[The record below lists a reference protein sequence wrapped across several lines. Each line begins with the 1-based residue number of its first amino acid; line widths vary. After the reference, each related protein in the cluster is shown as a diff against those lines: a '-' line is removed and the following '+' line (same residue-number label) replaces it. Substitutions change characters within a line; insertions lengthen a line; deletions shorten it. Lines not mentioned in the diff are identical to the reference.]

1 MTAPVATASQRARSA
16 LELDGR
22 QCLGRIGRGIGHR
35 GGEIGRVGRDMIE
48 QAHSGGQWR
57 GQVVLD
63 RPHPVFQPVQGGI
76 ALGDGLEGRLQL
88 DADDA
93 APRHA
98 RGDTEPYRADAGAQI
113 EHPLARPGID
123 GSRQQHGVDGHAIA
137 PARLQQADLAAQ
149 QRVLG
154 QGLFHANRRHCV
166 TTSCRNFPGI
176 ARDYPFGMATVVS
189 LEGKRK
195 APGLDSLLSLCS
207 DDMVRVDREILARMR
222 SPVAL
227 IPELANHLVGA
238 GGKRMRPL
246 LTVAAARL
254 CGYDADDDRHI
265 RLATCVEFIHSATL
279 LHDDVVDVS
288 ALRRGKPTANTVWG
302 DKASVL
308 VGDFLFTRSFE
319 LMVDVGSLDI
329 LGVLSRASST
339 IAEGEVLQLVT
350 QRDISTPEATYL
362 EVIKAKTAKLFAAAA
377 EVGAMV
383 AGRNGAERVALES
396 FGMNLGIAFQLV
408 DDALDY
414 SGREAQLGKT
424 VGDDFREGKIT
435 LPVILAFLRGGA
447 VDRAFWKRT
456 MQDLEQRPDDLAQA
470 QSLIERHNALADTLE
485 RARHYGAMA
494 RDALGLFG
502 DTPLKAA
509 LLEAVDFAIDRA
521 H

>member
-1 MTAPVATASQRARSA
+1 
-16 LELDGR
+16 
-22 QCLGRIGRGIGHR
+22 
-35 GGEIGRVGRDMIE
+35 
-48 QAHSGGQWR
+48 
-57 GQVVLD
+57 
-63 RPHPVFQPVQGGI
+63 
-76 ALGDGLEGRLQL
+76 
-88 DADDA
+88 
-93 APRHA
+93 
-98 RGDTEPYRADAGAQI
+98 
-113 EHPLARPGID
+113 
-123 GSRQQHGVDGHAIA
+123 
-137 PARLQQADLAAQ
+137 
-149 QRVLG
+149 
-154 QGLFHANRRHCV
+154 
-166 TTSCRNFPGI
+166 
-176 ARDYPFGMATVVS
+176 MATVVS

-195 APGLDSLLSLCS
+195 SPSLEPLLALCN
-207 DDMVRVDREILARMR
+207 DDMARVDREIVSRMR

-254 CGYDADDDRHI
+254 CGYSEGNDRHI
-265 RLATCVEFIHSATL
+265 KLATCVEFIHSATL

-288 ALRRGKPTANTVWG
+288 ALRRGKPTANTIYG

-319 LMVDVGSLDI
+319 LMVEVGSIDI
-329 LGVLSRASST
+329 LGVLSNASST
-339 IAEGEVLQLVT
+339 IAEGEVLQLVS
-350 QRDISTPEATYL
+350 QRDMSTPEATYL
-362 EVIKAKTAKLFAAAA
+362 EIIKAKTAKLFAAAA

-383 AGRNGAERVALES
+383 AGRNGPERVALQS

-414 SGREAQLGKT
+414 SGREAKLGKS

-447 VDRAFWKRT
+447 VDREFWKRT
-456 MQDLEQRPDDLAQA
+456 IEKLEQKPEDLERAQN
-470 QSLIERHNALADTLE
+470 LIERHGALSDTLE

-494 RDALGLFG
+494 RDALGLFPS
-502 DTPLKAA
+502 TPLKAA

>member
-1 MTAPVATASQRARSA
+1 
-16 LELDGR
+16 
-22 QCLGRIGRGIGHR
+22 
-35 GGEIGRVGRDMIE
+35 
-48 QAHSGGQWR
+48 
-57 GQVVLD
+57 
-63 RPHPVFQPVQGGI
+63 
-76 ALGDGLEGRLQL
+76 
-88 DADDA
+88 
-93 APRHA
+93 
-98 RGDTEPYRADAGAQI
+98 
-113 EHPLARPGID
+113 
-123 GSRQQHGVDGHAIA
+123 
-137 PARLQQADLAAQ
+137 
-149 QRVLG
+149 
-154 QGLFHANRRHCV
+154 
-166 TTSCRNFPGI
+166 
-176 ARDYPFGMATVVS
+176 MATVVS

-195 APGLDSLLSLCS
+195 APSLEPLLHLCAE
-207 DDMVRVDREILARMR
+207 DMTRVDREILARMR

-254 CGYDADDDRHI
+254 CDYRSPDDDRHVK
-265 RLATCVEFIHSATL
+265 LATCVEFIHSATL

-288 ALRRGKPTANTVWG
+288 VLRRGKPTANSVWG

-308 VGDFLFTRSFE
+308 VGDFLFTRAFE

-350 QRDISTPEATYL
+350 QRDSSTPEATYL

-383 AGRNGAERVALES
+383 AGRNGPERVALES

-414 SGREAQLGKT
+414 AGREAKLGKS

-435 LPVILAFLRGGA
+435 LPVILAFLRGGR
-447 VDRAFWKRT
+447 VDREFWKRT
-456 MQDLEQRPDDLAQA
+456 IEKLDQQPEDLERA
-470 QSLIERHNALADTLE
+470 QSLIERHNALTDTLE

-494 RDALGLFG
+494 RDALGLFA
-502 DTPLKAA
+502 DSPLKDA

>member
-1 MTAPVATASQRARSA
+1 
-16 LELDGR
+16 
-22 QCLGRIGRGIGHR
+22 
-35 GGEIGRVGRDMIE
+35 
-48 QAHSGGQWR
+48 
-57 GQVVLD
+57 
-63 RPHPVFQPVQGGI
+63 
-76 ALGDGLEGRLQL
+76 
-88 DADDA
+88 
-93 APRHA
+93 
-98 RGDTEPYRADAGAQI
+98 
-113 EHPLARPGID
+113 
-123 GSRQQHGVDGHAIA
+123 
-137 PARLQQADLAAQ
+137 
-149 QRVLG
+149 
-154 QGLFHANRRHCV
+154 
-166 TTSCRNFPGI
+166 
-176 ARDYPFGMATVVS
+176 MATVVS

-195 APGLDSLLSLCS
+195 SPSLEPLLRLCA
-207 DDMVRVDREILARMR
+207 DDMSRVDREIVVRMR

-254 CGYDADDDRHI
+254 CGYGDDSDRHI
-265 RLATCVEFIHSATL
+265 KLATCVEFIHSATL

-288 ALRRGKPTANTVWG
+288 ALRRGKPTANTVYG

-308 VGDFLFTRSFE
+308 VGDFLFTRAFE
-319 LMVDVGSLDI
+319 LMVEVGSLDV
-329 LGVLSRASST
+329 LGVLSNASST
-339 IAEGEVLQLVT
+339 IAEGEVLQLVS

-362 EVIKAKTAKLFAAAA
+362 EIIKAKTAKLFAAAS

-383 AGRNGAERVALES
+383 AGRNGPERVALQS

-414 SGREAQLGKT
+414 SGREAKLGKS

-447 VDRAFWKRT
+447 VDREFWKRT
-456 MQDLEQRPDDLAQA
+456 IEKLDQREGDLEQAY
-470 QSLIERHNALADTLE
+470 SLIERHSALSDTLE

-494 RDALGLFG
+494 RDALGLFPS
-502 DTPLKAA
+502 TPLKSA

>member
-1 MTAPVATASQRARSA
+1 
-16 LELDGR
+16 
-22 QCLGRIGRGIGHR
+22 
-35 GGEIGRVGRDMIE
+35 
-48 QAHSGGQWR
+48 
-57 GQVVLD
+57 
-63 RPHPVFQPVQGGI
+63 
-76 ALGDGLEGRLQL
+76 
-88 DADDA
+88 
-93 APRHA
+93 
-98 RGDTEPYRADAGAQI
+98 
-113 EHPLARPGID
+113 
-123 GSRQQHGVDGHAIA
+123 
-137 PARLQQADLAAQ
+137 
-149 QRVLG
+149 
-154 QGLFHANRRHCV
+154 
-166 TTSCRNFPGI
+166 
-176 ARDYPFGMATVVS
+176 MATIVS

-195 APGLDSLLSLCS
+195 APSLEPLLSHCA
-207 DDMVRVDREILARMR
+207 DDMARVDREILARMR
-222 SPVAL
+222 SPVSL

-254 CGYDADDDRHI
+254 CGHGGGDDRHI

-288 ALRRGKPTANTVWG
+288 ALRRGRPTANSVWG
-302 DKASVL
+302 DKASIL

-319 LMVDVGSLDI
+319 LMVEVGSLDV

-350 QRDISTPEATYL
+350 QRDTSTPEATYL
-362 EVIKAKTAKLFAAAA
+362 EVIKAKTARLFAAAA
-377 EVGAMV
+377 EIGAMV
-383 AGRNGAERVALES
+383 AGRNGPERVALES

-414 SGREAQLGKT
+414 SGREAKLGKT
-424 VGDDFREGKIT
+424 VGDDFREGKVT

-447 VDRAFWKRT
+447 IDREFWKRT
-456 MQDLEQRPDDLAQA
+456 IQDLDQHEGDLERAQM
-470 QSLIERHNALADTLE
+470 LIDRHNAVVDTFE

-502 DTPLKAA
+502 DSALKDA

>member
-1 MTAPVATASQRARSA
+1 
-16 LELDGR
+16 
-22 QCLGRIGRGIGHR
+22 
-35 GGEIGRVGRDMIE
+35 
-48 QAHSGGQWR
+48 
-57 GQVVLD
+57 
-63 RPHPVFQPVQGGI
+63 
-76 ALGDGLEGRLQL
+76 
-88 DADDA
+88 
-93 APRHA
+93 
-98 RGDTEPYRADAGAQI
+98 
-113 EHPLARPGID
+113 
-123 GSRQQHGVDGHAIA
+123 
-137 PARLQQADLAAQ
+137 
-149 QRVLG
+149 
-154 QGLFHANRRHCV
+154 
-166 TTSCRNFPGI
+166 
-176 ARDYPFGMATVVS
+176 MATVVS

-195 APGLDSLLSLCS
+195 APSLDPLLSLCA
-207 DDMVRVDREILARMR
+207 DDMARVDREILARMR

-227 IPELANHLVGA
+227 IPQLASHLVGA

-246 LTVAAARL
+246 LTIAAARM
-254 CGYDADDDRHI
+254 CGYVAEDDRHI
-265 RLATCVEFIHSATL
+265 KLATCVEFIHSATL

-288 ALRRGKPTANTVWG
+288 ELRRGKPTANTLWG

-377 EVGAMV
+377 EVGAIV
-383 AGRNGAERVALES
+383 AGRNGPERVALES

-447 VDRAFWKRT
+447 VDREFWKRT
-456 MQDLEQRPDDLAQA
+456 VQKLEQRPDDLAQA
-470 QSLIERHNALADTLE
+470 QSLIERHHAVADTFE
-485 RARHYGAMA
+485 RARHYGSMA

-502 DTPLKAA
+502 NTALKAA
-509 LLEAVDFAIDRA
+509 MLEAVDFAIDRA

>member
-1 MTAPVATASQRARSA
+1 MDDRSYA
-16 LELDGR
+16 IVD
-22 QCLGRIGRGIGHR
+22 
-35 GGEIGRVGRDMIE
+35 
-48 QAHSGGQWR
+48 A
-57 GQVVLD
+57 
-63 RPHPVFQPVQGGI
+63 VQGGV
-76 ALGDGLEGRLQL
+76 ALGKSRQLRLQL
-88 DADDA
+88 DAYDPAGRD
-93 APRHA
+93 A
-98 RGDTEPYRADAGAQI
+98 RGNAEAHGSDPGTKIQDVAVRT
-113 EHPLARPGID
+113 GID
-123 GSRQQHGVDGHAIA
+123 GRGQQHGIDRNPITS
-137 PARLQQADLAAQ
+137 PRLQQAHASAQ
-149 QRVLG
+149 QRIFG
-154 QGLFHANRRHCV
+154 QRRFHVRGTRPSHDIVSQHPACA
-166 TTSCRNFPGI
+166 GG
-176 ARDYPFGMATVVS
+176 YPFTMATVVS

-195 APGLDSLLSLCS
+195 APSLEPLLSLCA
-207 DDMVRVDREILARMR
+207 DDMARVDREILARMR
-222 SPVAL
+222 SPVSL

-254 CGYDADDDRHI
+254 CGHGGDDDRHI

-288 ALRRGKPTANTVWG
+288 ALRRGRPTANSVWG
-302 DKASVL
+302 DKASIL

-319 LMVDVGSLDI
+319 LMVEVGSLDV

-350 QRDISTPEATYL
+350 QRDTSTPEATYL
-362 EVIKAKTAKLFAAAA
+362 EVIKAKTARLFAAAA

-383 AGRNGAERVALES
+383 AGRNGPERVALES

-414 SGREAQLGKT
+414 SGREAKLGKT
-424 VGDDFREGKIT
+424 VGDDFREGKVT

-447 VDRAFWKRT
+447 IDREFWKRT
-456 MQDLEQRPDDLAQA
+456 IQDLDQHEGDLERAQM
-470 QSLIERHNALADTLE
+470 LIDRHNAVADTFE

-494 RDALGLFG
+494 RDALGLFR
-502 DTPLKAA
+502 DSALKDA

>member
-1 MTAPVATASQRARSA
+1 
-16 LELDGR
+16 
-22 QCLGRIGRGIGHR
+22 
-35 GGEIGRVGRDMIE
+35 
-48 QAHSGGQWR
+48 
-57 GQVVLD
+57 
-63 RPHPVFQPVQGGI
+63 
-76 ALGDGLEGRLQL
+76 
-88 DADDA
+88 
-93 APRHA
+93 
-98 RGDTEPYRADAGAQI
+98 
-113 EHPLARPGID
+113 
-123 GSRQQHGVDGHAIA
+123 
-137 PARLQQADLAAQ
+137 
-149 QRVLG
+149 
-154 QGLFHANRRHCV
+154 
-166 TTSCRNFPGI
+166 
-176 ARDYPFGMATVVS
+176 MAKVVS

-195 APGLDSLLSLCS
+195 APSLEPLLSLCA
-207 DDMVRVDREILARMR
+207 DDMARIDREILARMR

-246 LTVAAARL
+246 LTVASARL
-254 CGYDADDDRHI
+254 CGHTADDDRHI
-265 RLATCVEFIHSATL
+265 KLATCVEFIHSATL

-288 ALRRGKPTANTVWG
+288 ALRRGKPSANSVWG

-339 IAEGEVLQLVT
+339 IAEGEVLQLVS
-350 QRDISTPEATYL
+350 QRDTSTPEATYL

-377 EVGAMV
+377 EVGAMI
-383 AGRNGAERVALES
+383 AGRNGPERVALES

-414 SGREAQLGKT
+414 VGRQADLGKT

-447 VDRAFWKRT
+447 VDREFWKRT
-456 MQDLEQRPDDLAQA
+456 IEKLDQRDGDLEHAQA
-470 QSLIERHNALADTLE
+470 LMERHHSVADTLE

-494 RDALGLFG
+494 RDALGLFA

>member
-1 MTAPVATASQRARSA
+1 
-16 LELDGR
+16 
-22 QCLGRIGRGIGHR
+22 
-35 GGEIGRVGRDMIE
+35 
-48 QAHSGGQWR
+48 
-57 GQVVLD
+57 
-63 RPHPVFQPVQGGI
+63 
-76 ALGDGLEGRLQL
+76 
-88 DADDA
+88 
-93 APRHA
+93 
-98 RGDTEPYRADAGAQI
+98 
-113 EHPLARPGID
+113 
-123 GSRQQHGVDGHAIA
+123 
-137 PARLQQADLAAQ
+137 
-149 QRVLG
+149 
-154 QGLFHANRRHCV
+154 
-166 TTSCRNFPGI
+166 
-176 ARDYPFGMATVVS
+176 MATVIS

-195 APGLDSLLSLCS
+195 APSLEPLLSLCA
-207 DDMVRVDREILARMR
+207 DDMARVDREILARLR

-227 IPELANHLVGA
+227 IPQLASHLVGA

-254 CGYDADDDRHI
+254 CGYDADDDRHVK
-265 RLATCVEFIHSATL
+265 LATCVEFIHSATL

-288 ALRRGKPTANTVWG
+288 ALRRGKPTANSVWG

-319 LMVDVGSLDI
+319 LMVDIGSLDI

-362 EVIKAKTAKLFAAAA
+362 EVIKAKTAKLFAAST
-377 EVGAMV
+377 EVGAIV
-383 AGRNGAERVALES
+383 AGRNGPERVALES

-414 SGREAQLGKT
+414 AGRAAELGKT

-447 VDRAFWKRT
+447 VDREFWRRT
-456 MQDLEQRPDDLAQA
+456 VQKLEQRPEDLQQAQA
-470 QSLIERHNALADTLE
+470 LIERHHALADTLE
-485 RARHYGAMA
+485 RARHYGSMA
-494 RDALGLFG
+494 RDALGLFA
-502 DTPLKAA
+502 DSALKAA

>member
-1 MTAPVATASQRARSA
+1 M
-16 LELDGR
+16 
-22 QCLGRIGRGIGHR
+22 
-35 GGEIGRVGRDMIE
+35 
-48 QAHSGGQWR
+48 
-57 GQVVLD
+57 
-63 RPHPVFQPVQGGI
+63 
-76 ALGDGLEGRLQL
+76 
-88 DADDA
+88 
-93 APRHA
+93 
-98 RGDTEPYRADAGAQI
+98 
-113 EHPLARPGID
+113 
-123 GSRQQHGVDGHAIA
+123 
-137 PARLQQADLAAQ
+137 
-149 QRVLG
+149 
-154 QGLFHANRRHCV
+154 AN
-166 TTSCRNFPGI
+166 
-176 ARDYPFGMATVVS
+176 VVS

-195 APGLDSLLSLCS
+195 APGLETLLALCA
-207 DDMVRVDREILARMR
+207 DDMARIDREILARMR
-222 SPVAL
+222 SPVAM
-227 IPELANHLVGA
+227 IPELANHLVSA
-238 GGKRMRPL
+238 GGKRLRPL

-254 CGYDADDDRHI
+254 CGYRAEDDRHI

-288 ALRRGKPTANTVWG
+288 ALRRGKPTANSLWG

-308 VGDFLFTRSFE
+308 VGDFLFTRAFE

-362 EVIKAKTAKLFAAAA
+362 EVIKAKTARLFAASA

-383 AGRNGAERVALES
+383 AGRNGPERVALES

-414 SGREAQLGKT
+414 AGREAQLGKSI
-424 VGDDFREGKIT
+424 GDDFREGKIT

-447 VDRAFWKRT
+447 VDREFWKRT
-456 MQDLEQRPDDLAQA
+456 IQALDQQPADLARA
-470 QSLIERHNALADTLE
+470 QCLMERHNAVGDTFE

-502 DTPLKAA
+502 DSALKAA

>member
-1 MTAPVATASQRARSA
+1 
-16 LELDGR
+16 
-22 QCLGRIGRGIGHR
+22 
-35 GGEIGRVGRDMIE
+35 
-48 QAHSGGQWR
+48 
-57 GQVVLD
+57 
-63 RPHPVFQPVQGGI
+63 
-76 ALGDGLEGRLQL
+76 
-88 DADDA
+88 
-93 APRHA
+93 
-98 RGDTEPYRADAGAQI
+98 
-113 EHPLARPGID
+113 
-123 GSRQQHGVDGHAIA
+123 
-137 PARLQQADLAAQ
+137 
-149 QRVLG
+149 
-154 QGLFHANRRHCV
+154 
-166 TTSCRNFPGI
+166 
-176 ARDYPFGMATVVS
+176 MATVIS

-195 APGLDSLLSLCS
+195 APSLEPLLALCAE
-207 DDMVRVDREILARMR
+207 DMVRVDREIVARMR
-222 SPVAL
+222 SPVTL
-227 IPELANHLVGA
+227 IPQLANHLVGA

-254 CGYDADDDRHI
+254 CGFGAPDDDRHVK
-265 RLATCVEFIHSATL
+265 LATCVEFIHSATL

-288 ALRRGKPTANTVWG
+288 ALRRGKPTANSLWG

-308 VGDFLFTRSFE
+308 VGDFLFTRAFE

-350 QRDISTPEATYL
+350 QRDSSTPEATYL

-383 AGRNGAERVALES
+383 AGRNGPERVALES

-414 SGREAQLGKT
+414 AGREAKLGKS

-435 LPVILAFLRGGA
+435 LPVILAFLRGGR
-447 VDRAFWKRT
+447 VDREFWKRT
-456 MQDLEQRPDDLAQA
+456 LEKLDQQPEDLERA
-470 QSLIERHNALADTLE
+470 QSLIERHNALTDTLE

-502 DTPLKAA
+502 DSPLKDA